1 VTKSFHVPAT
11 SRYNV
16 AVPSAD
22 VPELTDE
29 TFGAH
34 ITSSSRIVVERAMY
48 SDANGQVWAA
58 GTSATATRL
67 P

>member
-1 VTKSFHVPAT
+1 M
-11 SRYNV
+11 
-16 AVPSAD
+16 
-22 VPELTDE
+22 LTDE

-34 ITSSSRIVVERAMY
+34 ITSSSPIVVERAMY